1 MQWSYRPA
9 GSVCRPTR
17 RTAPESIPWGSPHVV
32 SLAASSN
39 VEPLVC
45 QAHPALGGPSV
56 ETDCGWNSSMRVRPR
71 FLSRATAIG
80 CPAFFVRFHVCV
92 GVSWQSVDASEKL
105 RARPLTAMQSNYRKC
120 SISLWRLQP
129 RAATRRRHAPWPVP
143 TSNVNKSPHSPP
155 GNSPGGTPYQLAI
168 IV

>member
-80 CPAFFVRFHVCV
+80 CPAFFVRFHVCI

-105 RARPLTAMQSNYRKC
+105 RARPLTAMQPAGVGEVC
-120 SISLWRLQP
+120 SLSKMFNLALAPSTKSSDAMRHGRLQ
-129 RAATRRRHAPWPVP
+129 RE
-143 TSNVNKSPHSPP
+143 
-155 GNSPGGTPYQLAI
+155 
-168 IV
+168 